1 MDFFFVGLNKK
12 HFDVIVERQLPV
24 KPNILVAMNNMSYRV
39 NMEIDELKSR
49 GLIGKVALDSGTY
62 TYQKKKNADASVLF
76 YRFLEYAKLHKDK
89 FDIIFSF
96 DKVFTPDGFDE
107 NYEYLMEL
115 HGEGIPAFPVAHD
128 LRSKD
133 YAKLQEL
140 GHNQIAFGQ
149 DKDRNLVTLLSANIE
164 LLIYGIQKSH
174 LLGIASPKL
183 LMHIPVTSADA
194 SSANQHAAFGRVNFY
209 DPDKPYDIYGDHLRI
224 PRKGHAESTDEKYVI
239 KKNILLNWLESMGV
253 NITWEDLKS
262 DRATIFAV
270 LINLL
275 YYIRASEIATKCHQ
289 DLIKFIFREHVDEE
303 IV

>member
-1 MDFFFVGLNKK
+1 
-12 HFDVIVERQLPV
+12 
-24 KPNILVAMNNMSYRV
+24 
-39 NMEIDELKSR
+39 MEIDELKSR